1 MAVAPI
7 PGGPAP
13 IDADAV
19 IPAAAVP
26 PAAIVGAVETP
37 AVVEAPVVAPV
48 VETPAVV
55 APVVETPVV
64 EAPKLVTE
72 VPSLLEETL
81 APGEKP
87 AEVKATEEK
96 PIEPVIEPVKPVEAP
111 KVEEA
116 PKVGEDGKPIAAEAP
131 KAVELAPV
139 EYKYEVPEGIAMPEE
154 SRVALHAAVDAIRSD
169 PTNLQPL
176 MDLHAETL
184 RNTLA
189 AHNEGVMQ
197 RQHDTFN
204 NTRADWKKQIKADP
218 EIGGN
223 GYDTTMQTVARVRD
237 SLISDAKPGT
247 KRFQADVKAASDFFR
262 MTGAG
267 DHPVFIH
274 MLHRAA
280 RYMDEPSVPAADIGA
295 PASSMKTPGSR
306 REKIYTHPSSSKS

>member
-1 MAVAPI
+1 MAVAPV
-7 PGGPAP
+7 PTAPA
-13 IDADAV
+13 IDADAP
-19 IPAAAVP
+19 IPVAAVP
-26 PAAIVGAVETP
+26 PAAITGAVEQP
-37 AVVEAPVVAPV
+37 AVVEAPVVVEPAAP
-48 VETPAVV
+48 A
-55 APVVETPVV
+55 
-64 EAPKLVTE
+64 KLVTE
-72 VPSLLEETL
+72 VPSLLEEAL
-81 APGEKP
+81 APGEKRAEVKAEDGKPVVEPEKP
-87 AEVKATEEK
+87 AEVK
-96 PIEPVIEPVKPVEAP
+96 PVEPVK
-111 KVEEA
+111 VEEPA
-116 PKVGEDGKPIAAEAP
+116 KVGEDGKPITAEAP
-131 KAVELAPV
+131 KPVELPKV
-139 EYKYEVPEGIAMPEE
+139 DYKYEVPEGIAMPEE

-237 SLISDAKPGT
+237 ALITDAKPGS
-247 KRFQADVKAASDFFR
+247 KRFQADIRAASDFFR

-267 DHPVFIH
+267 DHPVFIR
-274 MLHRAA
+274 MLHKAA
-280 RYMDEPSVPAADIGA
+280 KYMDEPAVPAADIGA